1 MSTQSVKINP
11 HGFVLSSYKT
21 AKRIETITSEKVLK
35 YIPALDEE
43 SQRNLA
49 LLTLDISNWYFSIA
63 NFSVIPGQVSLLVRF
78 VKFRYRI
85 H

>member
-49 LLTLDISNWYFSIA
+49 PLTLDISN
-63 NFSVIPGQVSLLVRF
+63 
-78 VKFRYRI
+78 
-85 H
+85 